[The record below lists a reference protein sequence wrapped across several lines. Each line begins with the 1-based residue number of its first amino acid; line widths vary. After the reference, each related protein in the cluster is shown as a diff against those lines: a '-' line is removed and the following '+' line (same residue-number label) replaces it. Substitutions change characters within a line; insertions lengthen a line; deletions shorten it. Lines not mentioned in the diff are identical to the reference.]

1 MWLFSVVCMHV
12 ALFFSQNMHP
22 VYGGSFHCSNFIF
35 TGFRMSM
42 HSTEAKELPAVSVS
56 KVDFETAAVIA
67 INEDISRF
75 TMVKVHGK

>member
-1 MWLFSVVCMHV
+1 MEDLFIVVI
-12 ALFFSQNMHP
+12 S
-22 VYGGSFHCSNFIF
+22 SNLYIF
-35 TGFRMSM
+35 TGFQMSM

-67 INEDISRF
+67 INEDVSRF

>member
-1 MWLFSVVCMHV
+1 
-12 ALFFSQNMHP
+12 
-22 VYGGSFHCSNFIF
+22 
-35 TGFRMSM
+35 MSM